1 MRPSVTLDRASA
13 RSALVAVLHNAH
25 AGELGAARAYRGHWR
40 SLRNAQE
47 IADIQQIEREE
58 LEHRRQV
65 GTMLRELGAAPDGRL
80 ERRMSWM
87 GSAVSAFCRVGGWF
101 APMYG
106 AGRLE
111 AANVKEY
118 EDAARFAVLAEE
130 PQQAMDLLRMAEAE
144 WEHERYF
151 RAKVLSHGLARFVPM
166 WEPLEPRQYI
176 WESFEYFLLLRASL
190 ARGRSAA

>member
-13 RSALVAVLHNAH
+13 RIALVAVLKNAH

-40 SLRNAQE
+40 SLRDARE
-47 IADIQQIEREE
+47 AAEVQQIEREE

-65 GTMLRELGAAPDGRL
+65 GTMLRELGAAFDARL
-80 ERRMSWM
+80 ERRMSWI
-87 GSAVSAFCRVGGWF
+87 GSAVSAFCGFGGWF

-111 AANVKEY
+111 AANVQEY

-130 PQQAMDLLRMAEAE
+130 PQLAMDLLRMAEAE

-151 RAKVLSHGLARFVPM
+151 RAKVLSHWLARFVPV
-166 WEPLEPRQYI
+166 WEPLMPRLHI
-176 WESFEYFLLLRASL
+176 WESFEYFLLLSASL
-190 ARGRSAA
+190 GRGRPAA